1 MKLNEVHNID
11 EAMMAGGQEA
21 YATEAKPDAYTRDQ
35 MAATSG
41 FGRKPREHDTG
52 DDEPAG
58 LFTVVIDGRD
68 WKTATS
74 NEAFRMASAVAR
86 KHPGKRVQVRWPTG
100 QLNTVAEALA
110 MGMEEEFIGEPEHDG
125 STFKNSL
132 HTIHRVAVY
141 LNKNISA
148 DDDIPE
154 WVAEKMGAAK
164 GMLTSVMQYLI
175 SEKEMHRD
183 QSSMFEQDVA
193 EGSLN
198 EFAVSGDSGGD
209 DDSLF
214 NYAKM
219 WYNGDLKTQRQVEK
233 ALQKAGLD
241 IGENEDENGGA
252 YISDMSGD
260 YYESWTA
267 EDLEQGVA
275 EGRVL
280 HRDLKSWTDDAKS
293 QGLNVIKPKN
303 DLEWTHH
310 ATDKTGK
317 VCGKFCTTNVPQNS
331 RGFIHKQGLAEMD
344 GDGTRDCE
352 VAGPNIHLGP
362 DSQVTGKQFT
372 KTAQD
377 LLNKTY
383 ADQTSAM
390 AQKAIVQKKVHEA
403 RGDYK
408 PPKEADYGDD
418 YQDMVKRVAA
428 QEKRKQQQQP
438 QKKVSED
445 DQIASPASRELVR
458 VARQSNPEATSD
470 ADAINAY
477 MGSIAKKTQDNYKK
491 VNDILRQL
499 DPLSND
505 LDQAEKEI
513 NSLER
518 VNSEQQHLLN
528 RLNHRL
534 GQATPKAQAQHQT
547 QAAARAAQQAKDKQ
561 ERDAI
566 ALKVGQDAAQQP
578 AQVDPGIKQQ
588 LDKLSS
594 RVTAIDTR
602 TLPGDTAKLARV
614 AAAQG
619 AGKMLP
625 KVTHDA
631 AAEIAQDNK
640 PFDRN
645 KLGAIKNAL
654 ATQQNEDE
662 VYESRLYAMRK
673 AGYDIL

>member
-1 MKLNEVHNID
+1 MNVYDIFGSGRRAAVTESKIEVVHEYVNEDFGGLMFGANNEDI
-11 EAMMAGGQEA
+11 AGPGGS
-21 YATEAKPDAYTRDQ
+21 DNNDS
-35 MAATSG
+35 TSPIHG
-41 FGRKPREHDTG
+41 FGEDYNDIPDLENVGEQVVSIMDAERRLAQGDRIFAFHEMDEEPSEIHD
-52 DDEPAG
+52 
-58 LFTVVIDGRD
+58 V
-68 WKTATS
+68 
-74 NEAFRMASAVAR
+74 
-86 KHPGKRVQVRWPTG
+86 G
-100 QLNTVAEALA
+100 QLAGYDAEQLLAVPQGVA
-110 MGMEEEFIGEPEHDG
+110 G
-125 STFKNSL
+125 
-132 HTIHRVAVY
+132 
-141 LNKNISA
+141 
-148 DDDIPE
+148 
-154 WVAEKMGAAK
+154 
-164 GMLTSVMQYLI
+164 
-175 SEKEMHRD
+175 
-183 QSSMFEQDVA
+183 
-193 EGSLN
+193 GSLN

-602 TLPGDTAKLARV
+602 TLPGDTANLARV